1 MITQQQNR
9 LCYHFDAET
18 LWVEAWGPSGLR
30 VRATREPAMPAR
42 NAAARPSRG
51 TSHPGRRGG
60 HHRQR
65 QAALPDD
72 EER

>member
-42 NAAARPSRG
+42 NWALLPAPPRHKSPWTTRGPPSSTASCTAG
-51 TSHPGRRGG
+51 
-60 HHRQR
+60 
-65 QAALPDD
+65 
-72 EER
+72 